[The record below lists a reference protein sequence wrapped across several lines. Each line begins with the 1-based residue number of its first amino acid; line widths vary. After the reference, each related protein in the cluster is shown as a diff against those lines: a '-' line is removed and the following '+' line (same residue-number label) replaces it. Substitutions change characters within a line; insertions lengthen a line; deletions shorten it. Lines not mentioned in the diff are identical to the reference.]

1 MEKKKKMANNF
12 LKNDKLSKKMLI
24 QHPGEDD
31 STDFYKDL
39 DTEPFMTLWSFNRP
53 FQFWDAINLLL
64 IIIWK
69 IKRETSHLVA
79 LKACQ

>member
-1 MEKKKKMANNF
+1 MLYNFILFNINVWRKRIKMADNF

-39 DTEPFMTLWSFNRP
+39 DTEPLMTL
-53 FQFWDAINLLL
+53 
-64 IIIWK
+64 
-69 IKRETSHLVA
+69 
-79 LKACQ
+79 